1 MHFRKKYDKY
11 FVIHNSFRF
20 HSVTG
25 ESNALLSHCLAAV
38 VEILQLTGEP
48 ARLRLIPLL
57 EERAR
62 THGRIQ
68 PAARIETGTEYKSDM
83 ICIDF

>member
-11 FVIHNSFRF
+11 FVIHDSVRF
-20 HSVTG
+20 YSVTG
-25 ESNALLSHCLAAV
+25 ESDALLSHCLSAV
-38 VEILQLTGEP
+38 VEILQFTGEP
-48 ARLRLIPLL
+48 ARLRLISLF

-62 THGRIQ
+62 THSRIQ
-68 PAARIETGTEYKSDM
+68 PAARVETGTEYKADM